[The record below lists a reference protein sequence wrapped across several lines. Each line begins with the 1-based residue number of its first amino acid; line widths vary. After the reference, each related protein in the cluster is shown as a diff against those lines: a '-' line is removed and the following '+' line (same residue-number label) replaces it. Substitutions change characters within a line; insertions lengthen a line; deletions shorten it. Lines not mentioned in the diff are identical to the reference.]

1 MRPRF
6 WTRLGVGMAAGAL
19 VALTAAPATSHARD
33 LEQFLPYPVCAVSGG
48 GLTGAGNAVG
58 QSQILSFGAG
68 GFYGPYYSPVFGS
81 VGLGTIGGFLN
92 FTGGLPFCTSPFG
105 AVQYTSAPFVLSS
118 LGPTPGTLTPW
129 PALPWGP
136 WYGPGIGIVIR

>member
-1 MRPRF
+1 MTPRF
-6 WTRLGVGMAAGAL
+6 WTRLSVGMAAGAL
-19 VALTAAPATSHARD
+19 VALTAMPSAGFARE
-33 LEQFLPYPVCAVSGG
+33 LEQFVPYPSCAVSGG

-58 QSQILSFGAG
+58 QSQIFSFGAG

-105 AVQYTSAPFVLSS
+105 TVQYSSAPFVLSS
-118 LGPTPGTLTPW
+118 LGPTTGRLGQPLW
-129 PALPWGP
+129 PAWGP
-136 WYGPGIGIVIR
+136 FVPNIGIFVR